1 MSEKHMIRCN
11 ACGKEQAVST
21 EGIQEEFLKI
31 QKTWGYFSEK
41 DGEVTAFHF
50 VKHVMTGYGG
60 SLSFRL
66 KFLNMSRRRK
76 TGLPV
81 FLTWLWK

>member
-41 DGEVTAFHF
+41 DGEVHRF
-50 VKHVMTGYGG
+50 
-60 SLSFRL
+60 SLCEACYDRIL
-66 KFLNMSRRRK
+66 KQSSKYRITNSENQQKLQSIN
-76 TGLPV
+76 
-81 FLTWLWK
+81 

>member
-41 DGEVTAFHF
+41 DGEVHRFFT
-50 VKHVMTGYGG
+50 
-60 SLSFRL
+60 L
-66 KFLNMSRRRK
+66 
-76 TGLPV
+76 
-81 FLTWLWK
+81 

>member
-1 MSEKHMIRCN
+1 MSEKHIIRCN

-41 DGEVTAFHF
+41 DGEVHRF
-50 VKHVMTGYGG
+50 
-60 SLSFRL
+60 SLCEACYDRI
-66 KFLNMSRRRK
+66 RRQFK
-76 TGLPV
+76 LPV
-81 FLTWLWK
+81 EIFEYEP